1 MPGSQTESA
10 AVEQP
15 EVRLAFFVKFYKEK
29 EHADSFLQDGLLY
42 ARRLK
47 SFREEEDPQRGDRD
61 EGAVLQAASQV
72 YVLQDDGRKLPI
84 KAVAPLRSTYP
95 ILDDLNIFCM
105 THFTSSAFYRGPT
118 RAHLDEVLSQIDDSL
133 PECEKMGMHAV
144 VIMDPIRFF
153 ERIDDAA
160 RRCGYAV
167 MDGLVT
173 YYDTYPEDAV
183 VRPLG
188 RPRRSDV
195 QWRHAY
201 LKHRRYEKQRE
212 FRLTFQTHS
221 SGDNPLELNVGSLQ
235 DIGFYVA
242 AHELADRSKWI
253 VSPRSGKRRNGE
265 QCETSFERENAG

>member
-1 MPGSQTESA
+1 MKPPDPAAILDEDAPMMPGSQTESA
-10 AVEQP
+10 AVTQP
-15 EVRLAFFVKFYKEK
+15 EVRLAFLVKFYKEK

-118 RAHLDEVLSQIDDSL
+118 RAHLDEVLSQVDDSL
-133 PECEKMGMHAV
+133 PECQKMGEHAV
-144 VIMDPIRFF
+144 VIVDPARFR
-153 ERIDDAA
+153 ERIDDAS

-167 MDGLVT
+167 MDAAVT
-173 YYDTYPEDAV
+173 YYDTYPDDAV
-183 VRPLG
+183 VQLVGPPL
-188 RPRRSDV
+188 RSDV

-212 FRLTFQTHS
+212 YRLAFQTHK
-221 SGDNPLELNVGSLQ
+221 SGDDPIRLKVGSLQ
-235 DIGFYVA
+235 DIGFYVTA
-242 AHELADRSKWI
+242 SKLADRSKW
-253 VSPRSGKRRNGE
+253 VLASRS
-265 QCETSFERENAG
+265 

>member
-95 ILDDLNIFCM
+95 I
-105 THFTSSAFYRGPT
+105 
-118 RAHLDEVLSQIDDSL
+118 
-133 PECEKMGMHAV
+133 
-144 VIMDPIRFF
+144 
-153 ERIDDAA
+153 
-160 RRCGYAV
+160 
-167 MDGLVT
+167 
-173 YYDTYPEDAV
+173 
-183 VRPLG
+183 
-188 RPRRSDV
+188 
-195 QWRHAY
+195 
-201 LKHRRYEKQRE
+201 
-212 FRLTFQTHS
+212 
-221 SGDNPLELNVGSLQ
+221 SG
-235 DIGFYVA
+235 
-242 AHELADRSKWI
+242 
-253 VSPRSGKRRNGE
+253 
-265 QCETSFERENAG
+265 